1 MGWEDWN
8 VALVQPGKVH
18 SELRALLMKGLNTS
32 VIPSYDAMV
41 ERVVSE
47 QVLKLFAG
55 KAFEP
60 RDLIEE
66 YVQLAGGTLYLPS
79 ASSPITGPLRRFWYR
94 SGMVIPYQRSRRKNS
109 WRRIV
114 SP

>member
-18 SELRALLMKGLNTS
+18 TELRSLLMKGLNTS

-41 ERVVSE
+41 ERIVSE
-47 QVLKLFAG
+47 QVLKLFVG
-55 KAFEP
+55 QTLEP

-66 YVQLAGGTLYLPS
+66 YVQLAG
-79 ASSPITGPLRRFWYR
+79 
-94 SGMVIPYQRSRRKNS
+94 
-109 WRRIV
+109 
-114 SP
+114 